1 MKSSLSGN
9 VALVTGAAR
18 GIGRAVTKRFA
29 EAGAQVVA
37 IDVIE
42 DELEMFVAEQRAAGY
57 SVTAARADISCEQ
70 QVNLLVKQVLADH
83 GRIDV
88 LANVAGVIQEA
99 TCEETLISDWDRI
112 LGVNL
117 RGPFLLCKAVIP
129 GMKIAGGGSIINVS
143 SRSGIEGTADLPAY
157 SASKF
162 GLEGLSR
169 SLALDLAPFGIAV
182 NTITPGVP
190 THTAMSETTYGPEM
204 RKIWRDPY
212 LITPAFLYLAIQTSA
227 GVTNQRIDA
236 WQLSEQLRNEDSL

>member
-1 MKSSLSGN
+1 MTTSLNGK

-18 GIGRAVTKRFA
+18 GIGRAVARRFA
-29 EAGAQVVA
+29 EAGARVIA
-37 IDVIE
+37 IDVI
-42 DELEMFVAEQRAAGY
+42 DNELDISTAELREAGY
-57 SVTAARADISCEQ
+57 LVDAVPADISCDQ
-70 QVNLLVKQVLADH
+70 QVTRLIQQVLGDH
-83 GRIDV
+83 GQIDV
-88 LANVAGVIQEA
+88 LANVAGVIQSA
-99 TCEETLISDWDRI
+99 TCEETLVADWDRI

-129 GMKIAGGGSIINVS
+129 AMKIAGAGSIINVS
-143 SRSGIEGTADLPAY
+143 SRSGIEGTANLPAY

-169 SLALDLAPFGIAV
+169 CLALDLSSSGIAV

-204 RKIWRDPY
+204 RKVWRDPY
-212 LITPAFLYLAIQTSA
+212 LITPAFLYLATQTSA

-236 WQLSEQLRNEDSL
+236 WKLSEQLRNEGAL